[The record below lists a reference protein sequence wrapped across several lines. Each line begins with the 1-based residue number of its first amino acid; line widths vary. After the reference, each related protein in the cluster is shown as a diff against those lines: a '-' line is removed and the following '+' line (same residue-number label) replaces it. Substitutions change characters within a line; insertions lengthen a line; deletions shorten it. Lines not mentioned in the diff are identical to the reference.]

1 MQVRQIIRRP
11 LSRQH
16 SLPETIHPVLQRIYS
31 ARNVISPEELDTSL
45 RCLLPYQE
53 LLGIDQA
60 VLLLAAAFKNRQR
73 ILIIADYDADGATG
87 CALAIRGLKAMGAT
101 DIHYLVPSRFEF
113 GYGLS
118 PELVEVAAGLKP
130 DLLITVDNGISSIE
144 GVQLAKTRGMD
155 VLITDHH
162 LARDSLPDANVIV
175 NPNQPG
181 DAFPSKN
188 LAGVGVVFYILAAL
202 RAYLREINWFA
213 DYGIKEPNLA
223 SLLDLVAL
231 GTVADVVPLDFNNR
245 VLVAQGLARIRAG
258 CSIPG
263 INALLSVA
271 RRSPARISA
280 SDLGFAVGPRL
291 NAAGRLEDMSLG
303 IECLL
308 CDDAGQALQMAK
320 KLDELNRERRE
331 IQQEMQE
338 FAEREVSAL
347 ATVGDLPFG
356 VCLYKEDWH
365 QGVVGVLAS
374 KIKDKWNRPVIAFA
388 NDRDGLIKGSARSV
402 KAVHIRDLLDS
413 IAGQEADL
421 IIRFGG
427 HAMAAGLSIRTDDFE
442 RFTKVFDAE
451 VRRHLHAEE
460 LAGTILTDGDLTAD
474 DMNLSLAE
482 TIEKA
487 GPWGH
492 EFPEPRFD
500 GVFKVVERKVVA
512 DKHLKLRLGVQDSDL
527 TCDAMAFFTDV
538 EAWPRKVDRVQIV
551 YRLNVNEYYG
561 NRKLQLIV
569 EHIEPLDSE
578 EGGGRR
584 EG

>member
-1 MQVRQIIRRP
+1 M
-11 LSRQH
+11 
-16 SLPETIHPVLQRIYS
+16 HPVLRRVYS
-31 ARNVISPEELDTSL
+31 ARNITSTDELDTSL
-45 RCLLPYQE
+45 NRLLPYRE

-60 VLLLAAAFKNRQR
+60 VTLLFDAVKNRRR
-73 ILIIADYDADGATG
+73 ILIVADYDADGATG
-87 CALAIRGLKAMGAT
+87 CAVAIRGLKTMGAT
-101 DIHYLVPSRFEF
+101 DIQYLVPSRFEF

-118 PELVEVAAGLKP
+118 PELVEVAAGLEP
-130 DLLITVDNGISSIE
+130 DLIVTVDNGISSIE
-144 GVQLAKTRGMD
+144 GVQLARARGID

-162 LARDSLPDANVIV
+162 LARDRLPDANVIV

-181 DAFPSKN
+181 DTFPSKN

-202 RAYLREINWFA
+202 RAYLRDINWFA
-213 DYGIKEPNLA
+213 DNGIKEPNLA

-258 CSIPG
+258 RGIPG
-263 INALLSVA
+263 IDALLSVA
-271 RRSPARISA
+271 KRSPGRIAA

-308 CDDAGQALQMAK
+308 CDDAGQALNMAG

-338 FAEREVSAL
+338 FAEQEVAAL
-347 ATVGDLPFG
+347 ATGGDLPFG

-365 QGVVGVLAS
+365 QGVVGILAS

-402 KAVHIRDLLDS
+402 KDVHIRDLLDS
-413 IAGQEADL
+413 IAGREPGL

-427 HAMAAGLSIRTDDFE
+427 HAMAAGLSIQADNFE
-442 RFTKVFDAE
+442 RFRSVFDAE
-451 VRRHLHAEE
+451 VRQHLQAED
-460 LAGTILTDGDLTAD
+460 LGGTILTDGDLTAN
-474 DMNLSLAE
+474 DMKLSLAE
-482 TIEKA
+482 SIDSA

-492 EFPEPRFD
+492 EFPEPLFD
-500 GVFKVVERKVVA
+500 GIFEIADRKIVA
-512 DKHLKLRLGVQDSDL
+512 EKHLKLRLKVQDSSL
-527 TCDAMAFFTDV
+527 TCDAMAFFTDD
-538 EAWPRKVDRVQIV
+538 EDLPRQVDRVRLV
-551 YRLNVNEYYG
+551 YRLNVNEYFG
-561 NRKLQLIV
+561 NRNLQMIV
-569 EHIEPLDSE
+569 EHIEPL
-578 EGGGRR
+578 
-584 EG
+584 